1 MVSPSADYKQ
11 FASIR
16 EPGPQGEV
24 LHIFGDVD
32 CLSAE
37 EFAVAIEEAIT
48 VDEMLIVNLT
58 RCRYMD
64 TTGLSTLVR
73 AKKRFGSSL
82 MGPRQG
88 EYAHRAPVPH
98 DRTRRRLAGRH
109 RVAAARGRR
118 PSVRSKGGNRIP
130 LTAPPRGFFRSV

>member
-82 MGPRQG
+82 MVLVKANTLIERLFRMTGLDGVLPVVTELQPREG
-88 EYAHRAPVPH
+88 EGHRYAAK
-98 DRTRRRLAGRH
+98 AGTESR
-109 RVAAARGRR
+109 
-118 PSVRSKGGNRIP
+118 
-130 LTAPPRGFFRSV
+130 

>member
-64 TTGLSTLVR
+64 TTGLNGVLPVVTELQPR
-73 AKKRFGSSL
+73 DGEGHRYAAK
-82 MGPRQG
+82 
-88 EYAHRAPVPH
+88 
-98 DRTRRRLAGRH
+98 AGTESR
-109 RVAAARGRR
+109 
-118 PSVRSKGGNRIP
+118 
-130 LTAPPRGFFRSV
+130 